1 MEPLDLTETMKPQWH
16 FGSPFIPARAIVLSI
31 MGLAVPVTAS
41 WLHAGGTG
49 RFEILVWLPA
59 LVPGFLLAYYR
70 GWIGITTGLAMAMA
84 LFSSTQVYLIITG
97 QRAPDWPLM
106 LAITVALTLLSLVAG
121 EVTDQLHKARE
132 QAERLALIDPLTNL
146 PNRRYVDLTL
156 HREFAAA
163 QRGRDL
169 VIVAFDLDGLKVIN
183 DIHGHAAGDEALK
196 TFAGILRTHTRSM
209 NLSAR
214 LGGDEFLSILSS
226 STIEGALVF
235 VRRVQQA
242 TVEATGLATPI
253 SVSAGVAEYGL
264 DILDQEHLLD
274 VADQALYDAKQ
285 LPSGVVV
292 KSQVKPFAP
301 VVQ

>member
-156 HREFAAA
+156 QREFAAA